1 MSTPVRLAKRL
12 VEITACS
19 RREAELYIAGGWVS
33 VDGVVVE
40 EPQFM
45 VAEQRVTLHP
55 EAVLAPIA
63 AITLLLH
70 QPAESGVD
78 RAFQVSSANQFADDF
93 SNIRVLQQH
102 FVKLTPTLPLERHAS
117 GLLVLTQDWHI
128 TRKLHDDAATIEQ
141 EYVVEVAGNIAPDG
155 LALLNHGLKFNGKAL
170 PPCKV
175 SWQSETRLRFA
186 LKGVLAGQIAHACQC
201 VGLEVLSLRRLR
213 IGRVAMGKIPPQE
226 WRYLMPFERF

>member
-1 MSTPVRLAKRL
+1 MSIPIRLAKRL
-12 VEITACS
+12 VEIAACS

-45 VAEQRVTLHP
+45 VSEQSVTLHP
-55 EAVLAPIA
+55 EAVLTPIS

-70 QPAESGVD
+70 QSAESGVD
-78 RAFQVSSANQFADDF
+78 TPFKASSANQFADDF

-102 FVKLTPTLPLERHAS
+102 FVKLIPTLPLERNAS
-117 GLLVLTQDWHI
+117 GLLVWTQDWNV
-128 TRKLHDDAATIEQ
+128 TRKLRDDAATIEQ
-141 EYVVEVAGNIAPDG
+141 EYVVEVAGEIAPDG
-155 LALLNHGLKFNGKAL
+155 LKLLNHGLSFNGKAL

-186 LKGVLAGQIAHACQC
+186 LKGVVAGQIAHACQS
-201 VGLEVLSLRRLR
+201 VGLQVLNLRRLR
-213 IGRVAMGKIPPQE
+213 IGRVAMGKIPPQQ